1 MRYLLAIFG
10 ATIFGCLIAVCG
22 FWFIQV
28 RLTKVWVNQRLSQNM
43 PQSEQRM
50 LPGNLVLSHSSTLQ
64 LNQLAEILDT
74 TARHLRL
81 GESFAS
87 ALQSAV
93 SSQYCATQ
101 VLQTFSRA
109 SASGEAAGEISR
121 RLIKTAKTRDQQFVV
136 KILELAATGGVG
148 GVMALE
154 RAAIVLRERA
164 THIDDRFSQ
173 AAQALLSTR
182 ILSWTPL
189 VVAGWLVVSSAS
201 VRHYL
206 ILSPPGW
213 VCLLLGI
220 GLNLAGRKWMQSI
233 IAPQVAV

>member
-1 MRYLLAIFG
+1 VRYLLAIFG

-22 FWFIQV
+22 FWFIQI
-28 RLTKVWVNQRLSQNM
+28 RLTKVWVNRRLSQNM
-43 PQSEQRM
+43 PQNDRET
-50 LPGNLVLSHSSTLQ
+50 LPRDLVLSQSSTLQ

-87 ALQSAV
+87 ALQAAVLSEYSAI
-93 SSQYCATQ
+93 Q
-101 VLQTFSRA
+101 VLQNFSRA
-109 SASGEAAGEISR
+109 CALGEAASEISR
-121 RLIKTAKTRDQQFVV
+121 RLIKTAKTKDQQFVV
-136 KILELAATGGVG
+136 KTLELAATGGVG

-154 RAAIVLRERA
+154 RAAIVIRERA
-164 THIDDRFSQ
+164 THIDDRLAQ

-189 VVAGWLVVSSAS
+189 VVAGWLLVSSAP
-201 VRHYL
+201 VRNYL
-206 ILSPPGW
+206 ILSPSGW

-220 GLNLAGRKWMQSI
+220 GLNLAGRKWMHAI
-233 IAPQVAV
+233 ITPSVVA

>member
-1 MRYLLAIFG
+1 MKHLVAIFG
-10 ATIFGCLIAVCG
+10 ATIFGCLVAVCG
-22 FWFIQV
+22 LWFAQT
-28 RLTKVWVNQRLSQNM
+28 RLTRVWINHRFSPSIL
-43 PQSEQRM
+43 QSERNSPSSNVAQTQ
-50 LPGNLVLSHSSTLQ
+50 SSTLQ
-64 LNQLAEILDT
+64 LKQLAEVLDT

-109 SASGEAAGEISR
+109 SASGEAVGEISR

-136 KILELAATGGVG
+136 RTLELAATGGVG

-154 RAAIVLRERA
+154 RAAIVIRERA

-201 VRHYL
+201 VRKYL
-206 ILSPPGW
+206 ILSPSGW

-220 GLNLAGRKWMQSI
+220 GLNLAGRKWMQTI
-233 IAPQVAV
+233 IAPKVAV

>member
-1 MRYLLAIFG
+1 VRYLVAIFG
-10 ATIFGCLIAVCG
+10 ATIFGCLVAAGG
-22 FWFIQV
+22 FWYLQIW
-28 RLTKVWVNQRLSQNM
+28 LTKIWVNQRLSQNT
-43 PQSEQRM
+43 PQLEQYS
-50 LPGNLVLSHSSTLQ
+50 LPGDLVLSQSSTLQ
-64 LNQLAEILDT
+64 LEQLAEVLDT

-93 SSQYCATQ
+93 SSQHCTIQ
-101 VLQTFSRA
+101 ILQNYSRA
-109 SASGEAAGEISR
+109 CALGEAASEISK
-121 RLIKTAKTRDQQFVV
+121 RLLKTAKTKDQQFVL
-136 KILELAATGGVG
+136 KTLELSATGGVG

-154 RAAIVLRERA
+154 RAAIVIRERA
-164 THIDDRFSQ
+164 THIDDRFAQ

-189 VVAGWLVVSSAS
+189 IVAVWLIGSSAP

-206 ILSPPGW
+206 ILSPSGW

-220 GLNLAGRKWMQSI
+220 GLNLAGRKWMYAI
-233 IAPQVAV
+233 ITPSVVA

>member
-1 MRYLLAIFG
+1 MRYLVAIFG
-10 ATIFGCLIAVCG
+10 ATIFGCLVAVCG
-22 FWFIQV
+22 FWFTQI
-28 RLTKVWVNQRLSQNM
+28 RLTRVWVNQRLSQNIL
-43 PQSEQRM
+43 QSERN
-50 LPGNLVLSHSSTLQ
+50 LPSSNVAQTQSSTSQ
-64 LNQLAEILDT
+64 LKQLAEVLDT

-93 SSQYCATQ
+93 SSQYCAIQ
-101 VLQTFSRA
+101 VLQSFSRA
-109 SASGEAAGEISR
+109 CALGEAAGEISR
-121 RLIKTAKTRDQQFVV
+121 RLINTAKTRDQQFVV

-154 RAAIVLRERA
+154 RAAIVIRERA

-206 ILSPPGW
+206 ILSPSGW

-220 GLNLAGRKWMQSI
+220 GLNLAGRKWMQTI
-233 IAPQVAV
+233 ITPKVAV

>member
-1 MRYLLAIFG
+1 MKHLVAIFG
-10 ATIFGCLIAVCG
+10 ATIFGCLVAVCG
-22 FWFIQV
+22 FWFTQTW
-28 RLTKVWVNQRLSQNM
+28 LTRVWVKARLSQNIL
-43 PQSEQRM
+43 QSERNSPSSNVAQTQ
-50 LPGNLVLSHSSTLQ
+50 SSTSQ
-64 LNQLAEILDT
+64 LKQLAEVLDT

-93 SSQYCATQ
+93 SSQYCAIQ
-101 VLQTFSRA
+101 VLQSFSRA
-109 SASGEAAGEISR
+109 CALGEAAGEISR
-121 RLIKTAKTRDQQFVV
+121 RLINTAKTRDQQFVV

-154 RAAIVLRERA
+154 RAAIVIRERA

-206 ILSPPGW
+206 ILSPSGW

-220 GLNLAGRKWMQSI
+220 GLNLAGRKWMQTI
-233 IAPQVAV
+233 ITPKVAV

>member
-1 MRYLLAIFG
+1 VRYLLAIFG

-22 FWFIQV
+22 FWFTQT
-28 RLTKVWVNQRLSQNM
+28 RLTKVWVNQRLLQNM
-43 PQSEQRM
+43 PQLERSS
-50 LPGNLVLSHSSTLQ
+50 LPGNLVLSQSSTLQ
-64 LNQLAEILDT
+64 LEQLAEILDT

-87 ALQSAV
+87 ALNAAV
-93 SSQYCATQ
+93 SSQHFAIQ
-101 VLQTFSRA
+101 VLQNFSRA
-109 SASGEAAGEISR
+109 CASGEAASKISQ
-121 RLIKTAKTRDQQFVV
+121 RLLKTAKTKDQQFVV
-136 KILELAATGGVG
+136 KTLELAATGGVG

-154 RAAIVLRERA
+154 RAAIVIRERA
-164 THIDDRFSQ
+164 THIEDRFAQ

-206 ILSPPGW
+206 ILSPSGW

-220 GLNLAGRKWMQSI
+220 GLNLAGRKWMHAI
-233 IAPQVAV
+233 IAPSVVA

>member
-1 MRYLLAIFG
+1 MRYLVAIFG
-10 ATIFGCLIAVCG
+10 ATIFGCLVAASG
-22 FWFIQV
+22 FWYIQI
-28 RLTKVWVNQRLSQNM
+28 RLTKIWVNQRLSQNT
-43 PQSEQRM
+43 PQLEQYS
-50 LPGNLVLSHSSTLQ
+50 LPGDLILSQSSTLQ
-64 LNQLAEILDT
+64 LEQLAEVLDT

-93 SSQYCATQ
+93 SSQHFAIQ
-101 VLQTFSRA
+101 ILQNYSRA
-109 SASGEAAGEISR
+109 CALGEAASEISK
-121 RLIKTAKTRDQQFVV
+121 RLLKTAKTKDQHFVL
-136 KILELAATGGVG
+136 KTLELSATGGVG

-154 RAAIVLRERA
+154 RAAIVIRERA
-164 THIDDRFSQ
+164 THIDDRFAQ

-189 VVAGWLVVSSAS
+189 IVAGWLIGSNAP

-206 ILSPPGW
+206 ILSPSGW

-220 GLNLAGRKWMQSI
+220 GLNLAGRKWMHAI
-233 IAPQVAV
+233 ITPSVLA

>member
-1 MRYLLAIFG
+1 MKHLVAIFG
-10 ATIFGCLIAVCG
+10 ATIFGCLVAVCG
-22 FWFIQV
+22 FWFTQT
-28 RLTKVWVNQRLSQNM
+28 RLTRVWVKARLSQNIL
-43 PQSEQRM
+43 QSERNSPSSNVSQTQ
-50 LPGNLVLSHSSTLQ
+50 SSTSQ
-64 LNQLAEILDT
+64 LKQLAEVLDT

-93 SSQYCATQ
+93 SSQYFAIQ
-101 VLQTFSRA
+101 VLQNYSRA
-109 SASGEAAGEISR
+109 SASGEAVGEISR

-136 KILELAATGGVG
+136 KILELASTGGVG

-220 GLNLAGRKWMQSI
+220 GLNLAGRKWMQTI
-233 IAPQVAV
+233 ITPKVAV

>member
-22 FWFIQV
+22 FWFIQI
-28 RLTKVWVNQRLSQNM
+28 RLTKVWVNQRLSQNL
-43 PQSEQRM
+43 PQLERNS
-50 LPGNLVLSHSSTLQ
+50 LLGNLILSQSSTSQ
-64 LNQLAEILDT
+64 LKQLAEVLDT

-93 SSQYCATQ
+93 SSQYCAIQ
-101 VLQTFSRA
+101 VLQSFSRA
-109 SASGEAAGEISR
+109 CALGEAAGEISS
-121 RLIKTAKTRDQQFVV
+121 RLINTAKTRDQQFVV

-154 RAAIVLRERA
+154 RAAIVIRERA

-220 GLNLAGRKWMQSI
+220 GLNLTGRKWMQTI
-233 IAPQVAV
+233 ITPKVAV

>member
-1 MRYLLAIFG
+1 MRYLVAIFG
-10 ATIFGCLIAVCG
+10 ATIFGCLVAVCG
-22 FWFIQV
+22 FWFTQT
-28 RLTKVWVNQRLSQNM
+28 RLTKVWVKARLSQNIL
-43 PQSEQRM
+43 QSERNSPSSNFAQTQ
-50 LPGNLVLSHSSTLQ
+50 SSTSQ
-64 LNQLAEILDT
+64 LKQLAEVLDT

-93 SSQYCATQ
+93 SSQYCAIQ
-101 VLQTFSRA
+101 VLQNFSRA
-109 SASGEAAGEISR
+109 CALGEAAGEISR

-154 RAAIVLRERA
+154 RAAIVIRERA

-206 ILSPPGW
+206 ILSPSGW

-220 GLNLAGRKWMQSI
+220 GLNLAGRKWMQTI
-233 IAPQVAV
+233 IAPKVAV

>member
-1 MRYLLAIFG
+1 MRYLVAIFG

-22 FWFIQV
+22 FWFTQT
-28 RLTKVWVNQRLSQNM
+28 RLTRVWVNQRLSQNIL
-43 PQSEQRM
+43 QSERN
-50 LPGNLVLSHSSTLQ
+50 LPSSNVAQTQSSTSQ
-64 LNQLAEILDT
+64 LKQLAEVLDT

-93 SSQYCATQ
+93 SSQYCAIQ
-101 VLQTFSRA
+101 VLQSFSRA
-109 SASGEAAGEISR
+109 CALGEAAGEISR

-154 RAAIVLRERA
+154 RAAIVIRERA

-206 ILSPPGW
+206 ILSPSGW

-220 GLNLAGRKWMQSI
+220 GLNLAGRKWMQTI
-233 IAPQVAV
+233 ITPKVAV

>member
-1 MRYLLAIFG
+1 VRYLLAIFG

-22 FWFIQV
+22 FWFIQI

-43 PQSEQRM
+43 PQSEQLM
-50 LPGNLVLSHSSTLQ
+50 LPGNLVLSQSSTLQ

-87 ALQSAV
+87 ALQAAV
-93 SSQYCATQ
+93 SSQQCAIQ
-101 VLQTFSRA
+101 ALQDFSRSCA
-109 SASGEAAGEISR
+109 LGEAASEISK
-121 RLIKTAKTRDQQFVV
+121 RLIKTAKTKDQQFVV
-136 KILELAATGGVG
+136 KTLELAATGGVG

-154 RAAIVLRERA
+154 RAAIVIRERA
-164 THIDDRFSQ
+164 THIDDRLAQ

-189 VVAGWLVVSSAS
+189 LVAGWLLVSSAP
-201 VRHYL
+201 VRNYL
-206 ILSPPGW
+206 ILSPSGW
-213 VCLLLGI
+213 ICLLLGI
-220 GLNLAGRKWMQSI
+220 GLNLAGRKWMHAI
-233 IAPQVAV
+233 IAPSVVA

>member
-1 MRYLLAIFG
+1 MRYLVAIFG
-10 ATIFGCLIAVCG
+10 ATIFGCLVAVCG
-22 FWFIQV
+22 FWFTQI
-28 RLTKVWVNQRLSQNM
+28 RLTRVWVNQRLSQNIL
-43 PQSEQRM
+43 QSERN
-50 LPGNLVLSHSSTLQ
+50 LPSSNVAQTQSSTSQ
-64 LNQLAEILDT
+64 LKQLAEVLDT

-93 SSQYCATQ
+93 SSQYCAIQ
-101 VLQTFSRA
+101 VLQSFSRA
-109 SASGEAAGEISR
+109 CALGEAAGEISR

-154 RAAIVLRERA
+154 RAAIVIRERA

-206 ILSPPGW
+206 ILSPSGW

-220 GLNLAGRKWMQSI
+220 GLNLAGRKWMQTI
-233 IAPQVAV
+233 IAPKVAV

>member
-1 MRYLLAIFG
+1 MKHLIAIFG
-10 ATIFGCLIAVCG
+10 ATIFGCLVAVCG
-22 FWFIQV
+22 FWFTQT
-28 RLTKVWVNQRLSQNM
+28 RLTRVWVKARLSQNIL
-43 PQSEQRM
+43 QSERKSRSNDVAQTQ
-50 LPGNLVLSHSSTLQ
+50 SSTSQ
-64 LNQLAEILDT
+64 LKQLAEVLDT

-109 SASGEAAGEISR
+109 SASGEAVGEISR

>member
-22 FWFIQV
+22 FWFIQI

-43 PQSEQRM
+43 PQSEQSM
-50 LPGNLVLSHSSTLQ
+50 LTGNLVLSQSSTLQ

-87 ALQSAV
+87 ALQEAV
-93 SSQYCATQ
+93 SSQHCAIQ
-101 VLQTFSRA
+101 VLQDFSRSCA
-109 SASGEAAGEISR
+109 LGEAASEISR
-121 RLIKTAKTRDQQFVV
+121 RLIKTAKTKDQQFVV
-136 KILELAATGGVG
+136 KTLELAATGGVG

-154 RAAIVLRERA
+154 RAAIVIRERA
-164 THIDDRFSQ
+164 THIDDRLAQ

-189 VVAGWLVVSSAS
+189 LVAGWLLVSSAP
-201 VRHYL
+201 VRNYL
-206 ILSPPGW
+206 ILSPSGW
-213 VCLLLGI
+213 ICLLLGI
-220 GLNLAGRKWMQSI
+220 GLNLAGRKWMHAI
-233 IAPQVAV
+233 IAPSVVA

>member
-1 MRYLLAIFG
+1 MAIFG

-22 FWFIQV
+22 FWFTQI
-28 RLTKVWVNQRLSQNM
+28 RLIRVWVNQRLSQNIL
-43 PQSEQRM
+43 QSERN
-50 LPGNLVLSHSSTLQ
+50 LPSSNVAQTQSSTSQ
-64 LNQLAEILDT
+64 LKQLAEVLDT

-93 SSQYCATQ
+93 SSQYCAIQ
-101 VLQTFSRA
+101 VLQSFSRA
-109 SASGEAAGEISR
+109 CALGEAAGEISR
-121 RLIKTAKTRDQQFVV
+121 RLINTAKTRDQQFVV

-154 RAAIVLRERA
+154 RAAIVIRERA

-220 GLNLAGRKWMQSI
+220 GLNLAGRKWMQTI
-233 IAPQVAV
+233 ITPKVAV

>member
-1 MRYLLAIFG
+1 VRYLVAIFG
-10 ATIFGCLIAVCG
+10 ATIFACLVAVCG
-22 FWFIQV
+22 FWFTQT
-28 RLTKVWVNQRLSQNM
+28 RLTRVWVNQRLSQNILL
-43 PQSEQRM
+43 SERN
-50 LPGNLVLSHSSTLQ
+50 LPSSNVAQTQSSTLQ

-87 ALQSAV
+87 ALQAAV
-93 SSQYCATQ
+93 SSQYCAIQ
-101 VLQTFSRA
+101 VLQNFSRA
-109 SASGEAAGEISR
+109 CALGEAASEISR

-154 RAAIVLRERA
+154 RAAIVIRERA

-189 VVAGWLVVSSAS
+189 VVAGWLVVSSSS

-206 ILSPPGW
+206 ILSPSGW

-220 GLNLAGRKWMQSI
+220 GLNLAGRKWMQTI
-233 IAPQVAV
+233 IAPKVAV

>member
-1 MRYLLAIFG
+1 MAFFG
-10 ATIFGCLIAVCG
+10 ATIFGCLVAVCG
-22 FWFIQV
+22 FWFTQI
-28 RLTKVWVNQRLSQNM
+28 RLTRVWVNQRLSQNIL
-43 PQSEQRM
+43 QSERN
-50 LPGNLVLSHSSTLQ
+50 LPSSNVAQTQSSTSQ
-64 LNQLAEILDT
+64 LKQLAEVLDT

-93 SSQYCATQ
+93 SSQYCAIQ
-101 VLQTFSRA
+101 VLQSFSRA
-109 SASGEAAGEISR
+109 CALGEAAGEISR

-154 RAAIVLRERA
+154 RAAIVIRERA

-206 ILSPPGW
+206 ILSPSGW

-220 GLNLAGRKWMQSI
+220 GLNLAGRKWMQTI
-233 IAPQVAV
+233 ITPKVAV

>member
-1 MRYLLAIFG
+1 MAIFG
-10 ATIFGCLIAVCG
+10 ATIFGCLVAVCG
-22 FWFIQV
+22 FWFTQI
-28 RLTKVWVNQRLSQNM
+28 RLTRVWVNQRLSQNIL
-43 PQSEQRM
+43 QSERN
-50 LPGNLVLSHSSTLQ
+50 LPSSNVAQTQSSTLQ
-64 LNQLAEILDT
+64 LKQLAEVLDT

-93 SSQYCATQ
+93 SSQYCAIQ
-101 VLQTFSRA
+101 VLQSFSRA
-109 SASGEAAGEISR
+109 CALGEAAGEISR
-121 RLIKTAKTRDQQFVV
+121 RLINTAKTRDQQFVV

-154 RAAIVLRERA
+154 RAAIVIRERA

-206 ILSPPGW
+206 ILSPSGW

-220 GLNLAGRKWMQSI
+220 GLNLAGRKWMQTI
-233 IAPQVAV
+233 IAPKVAV

>member
-1 MRYLLAIFG
+1 MAIFG
-10 ATIFGCLIAVCG
+10 ATIFGCLGAVCG
-22 FWFIQV
+22 FWFTQTW
-28 RLTKVWVNQRLSQNM
+28 LTRVWVKARLSQNILL
-43 PQSEQRM
+43 SQRNS
-50 LPGNLVLSHSSTLQ
+50 PSSNFAQTQSSTSQ
-64 LNQLAEILDT
+64 LKQLAEVLDT

-93 SSQYCATQ
+93 SSQYCAIQ
-101 VLQTFSRA
+101 VLQSFSRA
-109 SASGEAAGEISR
+109 CALGEAAGEISR

-154 RAAIVLRERA
+154 RAAIVIRERA

-206 ILSPPGW
+206 ILSPSGW

-220 GLNLAGRKWMQSI
+220 GLNLAGRKWMQTI
-233 IAPQVAV
+233 IAPKVAA

>member
-1 MRYLLAIFG
+1 MRHLVAIFG
-10 ATIFGCLIAVCG
+10 ATFFGCLVAVCG
-22 FWFIQV
+22 FWFTQT
-28 RLTKVWVNQRLSQNM
+28 RLTRIWVNQRLSQNIS
-43 PQSEQRM
+43 QSERNSSS
-50 LPGNLVLSHSSTLQ
+50 GNVAQSQSSTLQ
-64 LNQLAEILDT
+64 LKQLAEVLDT

-93 SSQYCATQ
+93 SSQSCTIQ
-101 VLQTFSRA
+101 VLQNFSRA
-109 SASGEAAGEISR
+109 CVLGEAAGEISKR
-121 RLIKTAKTRDQQFVV
+121 ILKTAKTRDQQFVI
-136 KILELAATGGVG
+136 KTLELAATGGVG

-154 RAAIVLRERA
+154 RAAIVIRERA

-189 VVAGWLVVSSAS
+189 AVAGWLVVSSAP

-206 ILSPPGW
+206 ILSPSGW

-220 GLNLAGRKWMQSI
+220 GLNLAGRKWMQAI
-233 IAPQVAV
+233 IAPKVAV

>member
-1 MRYLLAIFG
+1 MKHLVAIFG
-10 ATIFGCLIAVCG
+10 ATIFGCLVAVCG
-22 FWFIQV
+22 FWFTQTW
-28 RLTKVWVNQRLSQNM
+28 LTRVWVKARLLQNIL
-43 PQSEQRM
+43 QSERNSPSSNFAQAQ
-50 LPGNLVLSHSSTLQ
+50 SSTSQ
-64 LNQLAEILDT
+64 LKQLAEVLDT

-93 SSQYCATQ
+93 SSQYCAIQ
-101 VLQTFSRA
+101 VLQSFSRA
-109 SASGEAAGEISR
+109 CALGEAAGEISR
-121 RLIKTAKTRDQQFVV
+121 RLINTAKTRDQQFVV

-154 RAAIVLRERA
+154 RAAIVIRERA

-206 ILSPPGW
+206 ILSPSGW

-220 GLNLAGRKWMQSI
+220 GLNLAGRKWMQTI
-233 IAPQVAV
+233 IAPKVAV

>member
-1 MRYLLAIFG
+1 MKHLVAIFG
-10 ATIFGCLIAVCG
+10 ATIFGCLVAVCG
-22 FWFIQV
+22 FWFTQTW
-28 RLTKVWVNQRLSQNM
+28 LTRVWVKARLSQNILL
-43 PQSEQRM
+43 SQRNS
-50 LPGNLVLSHSSTLQ
+50 PSSNFAQTQSSTSQ
-64 LNQLAEILDT
+64 LKQLAEVLDT

-93 SSQYCATQ
+93 SSQYCAIQ
-101 VLQTFSRA
+101 VLQNFSRA
-109 SASGEAAGEISR
+109 SASGEAAGKISR

-220 GLNLAGRKWMQSI
+220 GLNLAGRKWMQTI
-233 IAPQVAV
+233 ITPKVVV

>member
-1 MRYLLAIFG
+1 MRYLVAIFG
-10 ATIFGCLIAVCG
+10 ATIFGCLVAVCG
-22 FWFIQV
+22 FWFTQT
-28 RLTKVWVNQRLSQNM
+28 RLTKVWVNQRLSQNIL
-43 PQSEQRM
+43 QSERNFSA
-50 LPGNLVLSHSSTLQ
+50 GNLILSQSSTSQ
-64 LNQLAEILDT
+64 LKQLAEVLDT

-93 SSQYCATQ
+93 SSQYCAIQ
-101 VLQTFSRA
+101 VLQSFSRA
-109 SASGEAAGEISR
+109 CALGEAAGEISR

-154 RAAIVLRERA
+154 RAAIVIRERA

-206 ILSPPGW
+206 ILSPSGW

-220 GLNLAGRKWMQSI
+220 GLNLAGRKWMQTI
-233 IAPQVAV
+233 ITPKVAV

>member
-1 MRYLLAIFG
+1 MKHLVAIFG
-10 ATIFGCLIAVCG
+10 ATIFGCLVAVCG
-22 FWFIQV
+22 FWFTQR
-28 RLTKVWVNQRLSQNM
+28 RLTRVWVKARLSQNIL
-43 PQSEQRM
+43 QSERNSPSSNVAQTQ
-50 LPGNLVLSHSSTLQ
+50 SSTSQ
-64 LNQLAEILDT
+64 LKQLAEVLDT

-93 SSQYCATQ
+93 SSQYCAIQ
-101 VLQTFSRA
+101 VLQNFSRA
-109 SASGEAAGEISR
+109 SASGEAVGEISR

-220 GLNLAGRKWMQSI
+220 GLNLAGRKWMQTI
-233 IAPQVAV
+233 IAPKVVV

>member
-1 MRYLLAIFG
+1 MAIFG
-10 ATIFGCLIAVCG
+10 ATIFGCLVAVCG
-22 FWFIQV
+22 FWFTQI
-28 RLTKVWVNQRLSQNM
+28 RLTRVWVNQRLSQNIL
-43 PQSEQRM
+43 QSERN
-50 LPGNLVLSHSSTLQ
+50 LPSSNVAQTQSSTSQ
-64 LNQLAEILDT
+64 LKQLAEVLDT

-93 SSQYCATQ
+93 SSQYCAIQ
-101 VLQTFSRA
+101 VLQSFSRA
-109 SASGEAAGEISR
+109 CALGEAAGEISR
-121 RLIKTAKTRDQQFVV
+121 RLINTAKTRDQQFVV

-154 RAAIVLRERA
+154 RAAIVIRERA

-206 ILSPPGW
+206 ILSPSGW

-220 GLNLAGRKWMQSI
+220 GLNLAGRKWMQTI
-233 IAPQVAV
+233 ITPKVAV